1 MMEGSQSSS
10 LADRAIWDRL
20 TEKQRACLDLLLER
34 RTSKQIAIELDISK
48 PTVDQRIT
56 TARNIL
62 GATDRHDAAL
72 RYARLKKTY
81 DRITYDPVHIPPLP
95 SLVPSDFA
103 DGDPSGPMQAK
114 AGTGGPAGSWGT
126 GLPFGK
132 VGSHDHGSSARLAI
146 VAAILAAAVFSLLG
160 GLGIAQALTRLISG

>member
-1 MMEGSQSSS
+1 MEGSQSSS
-10 LADRAIWDRL
+10 VADRATWDRL

-34 RTSKQIAIELDISK
+34 KTSKQIAIALQISK

-62 GATDRHDAAL
+62 GATDRDDAAL
-72 RYARLKKTY
+72 RYARLKRTY
-81 DRITYDPVHIPPLP
+81 DQITYDPVHIPPAP

-103 DGDPSGPMQAK
+103 DGDPSGPTEAE
-114 AGTGGPAGSWGT
+114 AGTVGSAGSWGA

-132 VGSHDHGSSARLAI
+132 VGSHNHGSSARLAI
-146 VAAILAAAVFSLLG
+146 VAAVIAAIIFSLLG
-160 GLGIAQALTRLISG
+160 GLSIAQALTQLITG

>member
-1 MMEGSQSSS
+1 MEGSQSSS
-10 LADRAIWDRL
+10 LADRALWDRL

-34 RTSKQIAIELDISK
+34 KTSKQIAIELDISK

-72 RYARLKKTY
+72 RYARLKRIY
-81 DRITYDPVHIPPLP
+81 DRITYDPVDIPPAP
-95 SLVPSDFA
+95 SFVPSDFA
-103 DGDPSGPMQAK
+103 DGDPSEPMQAN
-114 AGTGGPAGSWGT
+114 ADRGTPAGSWGT

-132 VGSHDHGSSARLAI
+132 IGSHDHGPSARLAI
-146 VAAILAAAVFSLLG
+146 VAAMLVVIVISLLG

>member
-1 MMEGSQSSS
+1 M
-10 LADRAIWDRL
+10 ADRARWDRL

-34 RTSKQIAIELDISK
+34 RTSKQIAIALEISK

-72 RYARLKKTY
+72 RYARLKQLY
-81 DRITYDPVHIPPLP
+81 DRITYDPVDIPETP
-95 SLVPSDFA
+95 SFVPSDFA
-103 DGDPSGPMQAK
+103 DGDPSEPIGAYV
-114 AGTGGPAGSWGT
+114 GTGTPMGSWRT

-132 VGSHDHGSSARLAI
+132 VGSHDHGSSARLVI
-146 VAAILAAAVFSLLG
+146 VAAILVALIIILLG